1 MKRAAQIFDFEEDE
15 TDSPLVEKVW
25 SSQSAPHDEFVAVAE
40 SNWQF
45 VVTTYREQ
53 TMVVAQG
60 PSVRARVTPIPQGA
74 EFFGV
79 VLPLG
84 TFMPSLSLAGLVGGA
99 ELFPEAGSRKFWL
112 AGSRWEIPTAQNAD
126 VFVRRLMQE
135 DVLARDGSVAR
146 ALESDDDAFS
156 RRTMQ
161 RRVRRA
167 TGTTQSVIRQMSRAY
182 VAVDALGSGTS
193 PSKVATDLGYADQPH
208 LTRSLSRFIGQTPA
222 QVLNTG
228 AHWCA
233 STRVRSIA
241 LARQ

>member
-1 MKRAAQIFDFEEDE
+1 MRRAAEIFAFDEDE

-45 VVTTYREQ
+45 VVSSYRDQ
-53 TMVVAQG
+53 TGVVAQG
-60 PSVRARVTPIPQGA
+60 PSVRARITPIPQEA

-84 TFMPSLSLAGLVGGA
+84 TFMPRLSLAALVGGA
-99 ELFPEAGSRKFWL
+99 EVFPEAGSGKFWL

-126 VFVRRLMQE
+126 VFVERLMTE
-135 DVLARDGSVAR
+135 GVLARDANVAQ
-146 ALESDDDAFS
+146 ALESEDDAFS
-156 RRTMQ
+156 PRTLQ

-167 TGTTQSVIRQMSRAY
+167 TGMTQSVIRQISRAY
-182 VAVDALGSGTS
+182 VAVDALGRGTL
-193 PSKVATDLGYADQPH
+193 PSKVATELGYADQPH

-228 AHWCA
+228 PHWCA
-233 STRVRSIA
+233 SSRVRSA
-241 LARQ
+241 VLARQ

>member
-1 MKRAAQIFDFEEDE
+1 MRRAAEIFAFDEDE

-25 SSQSAPHDEFVAVAE
+25 SSRSAPHEEFVAVAE

-45 VVTTYREQ
+45 VVSTYRDQ
-53 TMVVAQG
+53 TGVVAQG
-60 PSVRARVTPIPQGA
+60 PSVRARVTPIPQEA

-84 TFMPSLSLAGLVGGA
+84 TFMPRLSLAGLVGSA
-99 ELFPEAGSRKFWL
+99 EVFPEAGSGKFWL

-126 VFVRRLMQE
+126 VFVERLMTE
-135 DVLARDGSVAR
+135 GVLARDASVAQ
-146 ALESDDDAFS
+146 ALLSEDDAFS
-156 RRTMQ
+156 PRTMQ

-167 TGTTQSVIRQMSRAY
+167 TGMTQSVIRQISRAY
-182 VAVDALGSGTS
+182 VAVDALGGGTL

-228 AHWCA
+228 VHWCA
-233 STRVRSIA
+233 SSRVRSVA